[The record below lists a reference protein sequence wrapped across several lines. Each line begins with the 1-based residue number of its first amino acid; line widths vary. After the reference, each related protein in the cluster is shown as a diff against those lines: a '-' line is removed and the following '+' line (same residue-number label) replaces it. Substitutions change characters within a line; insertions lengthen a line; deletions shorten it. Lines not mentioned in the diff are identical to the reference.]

1 VRDEHDRGAV
11 PRQLPDDAVQRVD
24 VRPGQGGGRL
34 VHHDEL
40 GVPAEG
46 AEDLD
51 LLLVGR
57 PQRSGVAAA
66 VELEADR
73 RGQLAAALK
82 ARLARLDAEEDV
94 LLDGER
100 PHDRQL
106 LRDQVDARV
115 DRVPGRTEP
124 DRLAREQ
131 HLAVV
136 GGVRPG
142 DDLAEGGLARPV
154 LAHEGVDRAS
164 ADGQADARQGARAA
178 EGLSASRSSTCAP
191 WRSWSLSGTISPATP
206 G

>member
-1 VRDEHDRGAV
+1 
-11 PRQLPDDAVQRVD
+11 VQRVD

-73 RGQLAAALK
+73 RGQLVVAAAELAAALK

-100 PHDRQL
+100 PPR
-106 LRDQVDARV
+106 
-115 DRVPGRTEP
+115 
-124 DRLAREQ
+124 
-131 HLAVV
+131 
-136 GGVRPG
+136 
-142 DDLAEGGLARPV
+142 
-154 LAHEGVDRAS
+154 
-164 ADGQADARQGARAA
+164 
-178 EGLSASRSSTCAP
+178 
-191 WRSWSLSGTISPATP
+191 
-206 G
+206 